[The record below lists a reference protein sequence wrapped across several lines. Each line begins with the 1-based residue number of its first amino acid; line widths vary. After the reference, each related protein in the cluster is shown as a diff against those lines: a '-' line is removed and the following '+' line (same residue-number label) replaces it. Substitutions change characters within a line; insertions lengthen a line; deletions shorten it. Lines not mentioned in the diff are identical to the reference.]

1 MAIKKNLTTKYT
13 SSTHRKSR
21 DNKRPDLPLSRTLKG
36 TPVSER
42 QGGAS
47 RLANNVTRNET
58 ERVRQVEG
66 MGLKDNPRSYAC
78 RYSRSTGIKKFMTL
92 ETVTFASV
100 IVFIGMVFFYLFYPF
115 EPVRLLTDPIPVVEH
130 KIKAGETVS
139 LLIHFDKKLD
149 IVPQIKYYLVDGFV
163 LELSQSSVSRGVGEN
178 TVVREI
184 LIPESST
191 KGMRKIRIQL
201 EYKINILRTVY
212 YSWDSDEFEVI

>member
-1 MAIKKNLTTKYT
+1 MAIKKNLNTKYI
-13 SSTHRKSR
+13 SSTHRR
-21 DNKRPDLPLSRTLKG
+21 NCDNKRPDLPLSETPRR
-36 TPVSER
+36 TPVSQG
-42 QGGAS
+42 QGGTS
-47 RLANNVTRNET
+47 RLANIVTRNET
-58 ERVRQVEG
+58 KRPGQMER
-66 MGLKDNPRSYAC
+66 MGVKDNTRSNASGYYRTAW
-78 RYSRSTGIKKFMTL
+78 IKKLMTL

-100 IVFIGMVFFYLFYPF
+100 IVFICMVFFYLFYPF
-115 EPVRLLTDPIPVVEH
+115 EPVKLLTDPIPVVEH
-130 KIKAGETVS
+130 RIKAGQTVS

-191 KGMRKIRIQL
+191 KGIRKIRIQL

-212 YSWDSDEFEVI
+212 YSWDSEEFEVI